1 MKKKHNINV
10 IIFTVLVIL
19 AVIAHTFLDF
29 ITFGSLFEAF
39 SNEGNPMLV
48 CGIFL
53 WSAIINVLP
62 VVVLVILLVILM
74 GNKKKESDQ

>member
-19 AVIAHTFLDF
+19 AVIVHTFLDF

-62 VVVLVILLVILM
+62 VVVLVILM